1 MNTTKQTNEPSAARA
16 VIWDVDGTLID
27 SGALHFETW
36 VATLGLEGITVTQ
49 QQFDDTFGQRN
60 DAVLRVFLGSDLSE
74 HESARISA
82 AKEVLYRE
90 LVRTRGI
97 EPLPGVRYWLETLR
111 QAGWRQAIA
120 SSAPRAN
127 LDVIVEAMGVGR
139 YFDAIVSA
147 DEVVVGKPDPAIF
160 VLAAQ
165 RLGVD
170 PARCIVVED
179 AHVGVEG
186 ARRAGM
192 RTIGVLSSHEAL
204 HADIVVAFL
213 DVLPADAFDRLIDE
227 HV

>member
-1 MNTTKQTNEPSAARA
+1 MNTTEQTNEPGAARA

-36 VATLGLEGITVTQ
+36 VTTLEQEGVAVTQ
-49 QQFDDTFGQRN
+49 QQFQDTFGQRN
-60 DAVLRVFLGSDLSE
+60 DAVLRVFLGPDLSE
-74 HESARISA
+74 DDSTRISD

-90 LVRTRGI
+90 LVRGRGI
-97 EPLPGVRYWLETLR
+97 QALPGVRDWLQTLHA
-111 QAGWRQAIA
+111 AGWRQAIA

-127 LDVIVEAMGVGR
+127 LDVIVEAMDIGK

-147 DEVVVGKPDPAIF
+147 DEVAVGKPDPAIF
-160 VLAAQ
+160 TLAAQ

-170 PARCIVVED
+170 PARSVVVED
-179 AHVGVEG
+179 AHVGLEG

-192 RTIGVLSSHEAL
+192 RTVGVLSSHEAL
-204 HADIVVAFL
+204 HADIVVASL
-213 DVLPADAFDRLIDE
+213 DLLPADAFDRLVDE